1 MGGQP
6 SAWLFGKD
14 ARTKIKEGGGD
25 DQSHTLGES
34 CWLRF
39 VGWFVLLF
47 CAGLR
52 LLRFSLAGNVAT
64 GALTAL
70 QLCFSEAV
78 ASVSSG
84 TTIER

>member
-6 SAWLFGKD
+6 SARLFGKD
-14 ARTKIKEGGGD
+14 ARTNIKDGGGD

-34 CWLRF
+34 YWLRF
-39 VGWFVLLF
+39 AGWFVLLF
-47 CAGLR
+47 CAELR
-52 LLRFSLAGNVAT
+52 MLRFSLVGNVAT